1 MISTVIFDMDGVLI
15 NSEPV
20 HRRHAKEMFAELGL
34 VLTPEVQ
41 QTLVGRSAL
50 DTWKYV
56 IDKYDLDETPE
67 GLLKK
72 SRGKYLK
79 VLIDSDEV
87 QMVDGARSL
96 IDRLENNGFHLLL
109 ASSATSVTITEV
121 LRKWNM
127 KDTFPLFIGGDM
139 VHSSKP
145 NPEIFLQIAEL
156 AQVKPEECVV
166 IEDAAHG
173 VTAANNA
180 GMKSIGFR
188 NKLSGK
194 QNLTHADVVVE
205 DLEEITINMLRK
217 L

>member
-1 MISTVIFDMDGVLI
+1 MITTVIFDMDGVLI

-20 HRRHAKEMFAELGL
+20 HRRHAREMFAELGL
-34 VLTPEVQ
+34 VLTPEIQ

-56 IDKYDLDETPE
+56 IDTYNLDETPE
-67 GLLKK
+67 ELLIK

-87 QMVDGARSL
+87 QMVDGAQSL
-96 IDRLENNGFHLLL
+96 IDRLENNGYHLLL

-121 LRKWNM
+121 LRKWGL

-156 AQVKPEECVV
+156 AHVQPGECVV
-166 IEDAAHG
+166 IEDADHG
-173 VTAANNA
+173 VTAANKA

-188 NKLSGK
+188 NKLSGT
-194 QNLTHADVVVE
+194 QSLTHADAVV
-205 DLEEITINMLRK
+205 DNLDEITIDLLKK